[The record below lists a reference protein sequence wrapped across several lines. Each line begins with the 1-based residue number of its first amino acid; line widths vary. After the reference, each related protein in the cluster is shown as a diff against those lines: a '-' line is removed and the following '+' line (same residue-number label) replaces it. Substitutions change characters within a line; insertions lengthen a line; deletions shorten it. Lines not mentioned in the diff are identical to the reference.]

1 MAAAAKAKL
10 EEMLRK
16 IETASS
22 AVSRHRVRRPYP
34 KILPSVRSRREE
46 AID

>member
-1 MAAAAKAKL
+1 MAAAENAKL
-10 EEMLRK
+10 EERLRK
-16 IETASS
+16 IGTAKQRDQS
-22 AVSRHRVRRPYP
+22 ASLRRPYP

>member
-1 MAAAAKAKL
+1 MAAAENAKL
-10 EEMLRK
+10 EERLRK
-16 IETASS
+16 IGTAKQRDQS
-22 AVSRHRVRRPYP
+22 ASRAPALF